1 MIEEQARV
9 VAIDD
14 GTVEM
19 EVQRH
24 TACDACSVNKGCG
37 TGVLAKAIGVRPMQ
51 IRARSNLSL
60 NVGDIV
66 IVGIEDQM
74 LVRSS
79 FLVYA
84 LPMLMLLV
92 GAFFGELMATNL
104 AVENSD
110 IVTIAGGVI
119 GLAVGFFWLRLFSMR
134 MSADPRYQ
142 PRILRRMD
150 SPSTG
155 YTLHPV
161 P

>member
-1 MIEEQARV
+1 
-9 VAIDD
+9 
-14 GTVEM
+14 
-19 EVQRH
+19 
-24 TACDACSVNKGCG
+24 
-37 TGVLAKAIGVRPMQ
+37 MQ
-51 IRARSNLSL
+51 IRTSSNLSL

-110 IVTIAGGVI
+110 IVTIAGGII
-119 GLAVGFFWLRLFSMR
+119 GLAVGFFWLRIFSAR
-134 MSADPRYQ
+134 MSSDPRYQ
-142 PRILRRMD
+142 PRILRRLD
-150 SPSTG
+150 SSSTG